1 MVQVDEHSIAIHA
14 TRTVY
19 QTACLSLD
27 EVMGHACIEDALYDY
42 YEWEDDDQDGIE
54 YEIHVSGVVAH
65 KAYVEQ
71 NTKFQKMAERVK
83 ELEKENE
90 ELKALVNKQE
100 DPEAELYAE
109 ASE

>member
-1 MVQVDEHSIAIHA
+1 MVQVDEHSIEIHA

-19 QTACLSLD
+19 QSACLCLD
-27 EVMGHACIEDALYDY
+27 EVLGHGSIEDALYDH
-42 YEWEDDDQDGIE
+42 YEWEDDDHDGVE

-71 NTKFQKMAERVK
+71 NTKFQKMADRVK

-90 ELKALVNKQE
+90 ELKSLITKQQ
-100 DPEAELYAE
+100 DPEAELYTE
-109 ASE
+109 ASQ